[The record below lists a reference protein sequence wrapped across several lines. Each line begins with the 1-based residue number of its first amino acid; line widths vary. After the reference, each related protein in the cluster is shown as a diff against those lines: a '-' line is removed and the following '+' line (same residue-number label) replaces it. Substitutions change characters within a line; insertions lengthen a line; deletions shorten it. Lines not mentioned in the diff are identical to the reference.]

1 MKRNLLE
8 PVGLIAPVL
17 VHRFAPI
24 KRNQR
29 KSRRVRLNLTDEDR
43 AFLEALIQAHK
54 TTASSIVSDLFAEWC
69 RCIRSGRD
77 SAGRPIDWKLTEP
90 VPKKVEHLVRQAR
103 EIIRK
108 RI

>member
-8 PVGLIAPVL
+8 PVGLVAPIL

-24 KRNQR
+24 KRAPT
-29 KSRRVRLNLTDEDR
+29 KTRRIRLNLTDEDK
-43 AFLEALIQAHK
+43 AFLDALTAAHK
-54 TTASSIVSDLFAEWC
+54 TPSSAIISDLFAEWC

-77 SAGRPIDWKLTEP
+77 ASGRPIDWKLSEP
-90 VPKKVEHLVRQAR
+90 VPKKVEDLVSQAR